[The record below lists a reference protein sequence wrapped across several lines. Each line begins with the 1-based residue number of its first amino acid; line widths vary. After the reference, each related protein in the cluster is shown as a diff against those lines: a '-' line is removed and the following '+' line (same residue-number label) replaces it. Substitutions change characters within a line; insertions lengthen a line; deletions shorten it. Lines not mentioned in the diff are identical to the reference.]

1 MFCSPSPTASMIND
15 IKLPSFT
22 ELVTSIEECSNC
34 SSPISGGASSFGSP
48 HSYSSEREIGTERNI
63 VEPSFFHTML
73 PRIIRNDVNIP
84 APQFHSMA
92 PLMVSTTQ
100 LPAITPTLQSIS
112 PNSKCSTASSPSST
126 SSMSMTTNHPHPTYP
141 HYASPSRLPT
151 PPASA
156 TIKELRD
163 PKRKHV
169 CKVCS
174 RCFTTSGHL
183 ARHNRIHTGERK
195 HQCPW
200 PTCSARFARQD
211 NCMQHYKTH
220 TNTKN
225 KESKLNFKEGSFS
238 SKYYQTTPSRILAES
253 VS

>member
-1 MFCSPSPTASMIND
+1 M
-15 IKLPSFT
+15 

-34 SSPISGGASSFGSP
+34 SIPISGGASSLGSP
-48 HSYSSEREIGTERNI
+48 RSYSSEREIGTEQSI
-63 VEPSFFHTML
+63 VDKSYLHTML
-73 PRIIRNDVNIP
+73 PRILRNDAYAP
-84 APQFHSMA
+84 APQPPLMA
-92 PLMVSTTQ
+92 PLMISTTQ
-100 LPAITPTLQSIS
+100 LPAITPKLQLMSPKSSIS
-112 PNSKCSTASSPSST
+112 ASSST
-126 SSMSMTTNHPHPTYP
+126 SSMSMTKNHLQPTYP
-141 HYASPSRLPT
+141 HYAPPSRLPT
-151 PPASA
+151 PPVSA

-220 TNTKN
+220 TNSKN
-225 KESKLNFKEGSFS
+225 KESKLNFKEDSFS
-238 SKYYQTTPSRILAES
+238 SKYYQTTPSQVLVES
-253 VS
+253 FS